1 MSIVEKENEL
11 VESFAIY
18 DDWME
23 KYEYIIELGKDLP
36 LIAADNKK
44 DENIIKGCQSTVWLH
59 AEKKADKIVFTADAD
74 AIIAKGIIA
83 ILVDVLSN
91 ETADTIIDA
100 KLDFIKE
107 TSVKKTLRRISEF
120 LCRWGW
126 IKCPVQITLLKLLN
140 EFLKSA

>member
-1 MSIVEKENEL
+1 MSITEKENEL

-36 LIAADNKK
+36 IIDSANKT
-44 DENIIKGCQSTVWLH
+44 DENIIKGCQSTVWLY
-59 AEKKADKIVFTADAD
+59 AEKKDNKILFTADAD

-91 ETADTIIDA
+91 ETSDTILEA

-107 TSVKKTLRRISEF
+107 IGLQEHLSPTRSNGLVAMVKQMKMYALA
-120 LCRWGW
+120 
-126 IKCPVQITLLKLLN
+126 LKM
-140 EFLKSA
+140 K

>member
-1 MSIVEKENEL
+1 MSITEKENEL

-36 LIAADNKK
+36 LIDAAHKK
-44 DENIIKGCQSTVWLH
+44 EENIIKGCQSTVWLY
-59 AEKKADKIVFTADAD
+59 AEKKNEKIIFTADAD

-83 ILVDVLSN
+83 VLVDVLSN
-91 ETADTIIDA
+91 ETSDTILEA

-107 TSVKKTLRRISEF
+107 IGLQEHLSPTRSNGLVAMVKQMKMYALA
-120 LCRWGW
+120 
-126 IKCPVQITLLKLLN
+126 LKM
-140 EFLKSA
+140 K

>member
-1 MSIVEKENEL
+1 MSITEKENEL

-36 LIAADNKK
+36 LIDASHKT
-44 DENIIKGCQSTVWLH
+44 DENIIKGCQSTVWLY
-59 AEKKADKIVFTADAD
+59 AEKTDGKIHFTADAD

-91 ETADTIIDA
+91 ETADTILEA

-107 TSVKKTLRRISEF
+107 IGLQEHLSPTRSNGLVAMVKQMKMYALA
-120 LCRWGW
+120 
-126 IKCPVQITLLKLLN
+126 LKM
-140 EFLKSA
+140 K

>member
-1 MSIVEKENEL
+1 MSITDKENEL

-36 LIAADNKK
+36 LIDPANKTE
-44 DENIIKGCQSTVWLH
+44 ENIIKGCQSTVWLH
-59 AEKKADKIVFTADAD
+59 AEKNDDKIIFTADAD

-91 ETADTIIDA
+91 ETSDTILDA

-107 TSVKKTLRRISEF
+107 IGLQEHLSPTRSNGLVAMVKQMKMYALA
-120 LCRWGW
+120 
-126 IKCPVQITLLKLLN
+126 LKM
-140 EFLKSA
+140 K

>member
-1 MSIVEKENEL
+1 MTITEKENDL
-11 VESFAIY
+11 VESFSIY

-36 LIAADNKK
+36 MIDAAHKT
-44 DENIIKGCQSTVWLH
+44 DENIIKGCQSTVWLF
-59 AEKKADKIVFTADAD
+59 AEKRDDKIVFTADAD

-91 ETADTIIDA
+91 ESADTIISA

-107 TSVKKTLRRISEF
+107 IGLQEHLSPTRSNGLVAMVKQMKMYALA
-120 LCRWGW
+120 
-126 IKCPVQITLLKLLN
+126 LKL
-140 EFLKSA
+140 K